1 MALRLAGIGSP
12 EEKIGQLSQENVSS
26 SANTVSFRANVT
38 GYSGIVTG
46 DSGLSRKIGHLQSES
61 AVTFGRNNRS
71 RSNGISGQIGAE
83 YAQATVPKRVSTPLE
98 RFEPIEPLRRAHEC
112 REPVSEPT
120 VQLHAM
126 PINQVYG
133 SELCLHT
140 DQNKHSKALDN
151 KKY

>member
-46 DSGLSRKIGHLQSES
+46 DSGRSRKIGHLQSES

-83 YAQATVPKRVSTPLE
+83 YAQWRVYHRHATY
-98 RFEPIEPLRRAHEC
+98 
-112 REPVSEPT
+112 RE
-120 VQLHAM
+120 
-126 PINQVYG
+126 
-133 SELCLHT
+133 
-140 DQNKHSKALDN
+140 
-151 KKY
+151 

>member
-46 DSGLSRKIGHLQSES
+46 DSGRSRKIGHLQSES

-71 RSNGISGQIGAE
+71 RSNGISGQIGASCAAE
-83 YAQATVPKRVSTPLE
+83 HDGRNAQYPGMRSRNSDSWKY
-98 RFEPIEPLRRAHEC
+98 
-112 REPVSEPT
+112 
-120 VQLHAM
+120 Q
-126 PINQVYG
+126 G
-133 SELCLHT
+133 
-140 DQNKHSKALDN
+140 KAIS
-151 KKY
+151 YCA

>member
-46 DSGLSRKIGHLQSES
+46 DSGRSRKIGHLQSES

-83 YAQATVPKRVSTPLE
+83 YAQSEADQALAALGPLPE
-98 RFEPIEPLRRAHEC
+98 SSFKEGL
-112 REPVSEPT
+112 
-120 VQLHAM
+120 
-126 PINQVYG
+126 
-133 SELCLHT
+133 SELARFAVARK
-140 DQNKHSKALDN
+140 N
-151 KKY
+151 

>member
-46 DSGLSRKIGHLQSES
+46 DSGRSRKIGHLQSES

-71 RSNGISGQIGAE
+71 HSNGISGQIRPSRAAEHDGAN
-83 YAQATVPKRVSTPLE
+83 AKLSVM
-98 RFEPIEPLRRAHEC
+98 RRKL
-112 REPVSEPT
+112 S
-120 VQLHAM
+120 LM
-126 PINQVYG
+126 LG
-133 SELCLHT
+133 
-140 DQNKHSKALDN
+140 
-151 KKY
+151 